1 MTEETLTRFPLIEP
15 LKCNRW
21 IIKLDGMDIEPF
33 LFRKYKM
40 YNEGEEIIF
49 LTEYYETVQQTYNP
63 KDLLNIVGVTIEY
76 LDPTGVVVQKL
87 KFDVKGLNFEIKQS
101 YGKDKFQIVKLR
113 FVVNKDTMNLGYQ
126 DKK

>member
-1 MTEETLTRFPLIEP
+1 MTQLAERFPLIEP
-15 LKCNRW
+15 LRCNRW

-49 LTEYYETVQQTYNP
+49 LTEFYETVQQSYNP
-63 KDLLNIVGVTIEY
+63 KDLLNIVGVIIEY
-76 LDPTGVVVQKL
+76 LDPTGVVVQTL

-101 YGKDKFQIVKLR
+101 YGKDKLQIVKLR

>member
-1 MTEETLTRFPLIEP
+1 MTQLVERFPLIEP

-49 LTEYYETVQQTYNP
+49 LTEYFETVQQSYNP

-76 LDPTGVVVQKL
+76 LDPTGVVIQTL

-101 YGKDKFQIVKLR
+101 YGKDKLQIVKLR

>member
-1 MTEETLTRFPLIEP
+1 MTEVIKEFQSLEP

-21 IIKLDGMDIEPF
+21 IIRLDGMDIGPF
-33 LFRKYKM
+33 LFRKYKI
-40 YNEGEEIIF
+40 YNEVDEIIF
-49 LTEYYETVQQTYNP
+49 LTEYFETVQHTYNP

-87 KFDVKGLNFEIKQS
+87 KFDVKGLNFEMKQS

-113 FVVNKDTMNLGYQ
+113 FVVNKDTMNLKYQ